1 MINLESIQIH
11 NNLNNSDNK
20 KTDKKNKE
28 NKKSK
33 KKLNIF
39 ETDDQDNLNTD
50 SYKDSDSNKINID
63 DINIGYPKTSDPNLQ
78 AKIYAKREFYYYKLP
93 NRPDLSNYKEIEEYR
108 KKICEPSGELLEH
121 QAMLSN
127 FINPDTPYKGIL
139 IFHGTGTG
147 KTCVGVAIG
156 EKFKQQVQKPQ
167 RYDSFN
173 LGSQKLNFE

>member
-11 NNLNNSDNK
+11 NNSDNSDNK
-20 KTDKKNKE
+20 KTDKKTDKKNKENKE

-50 SYKDSDSNKINID
+50 SYKDFDSDSDFDSDKINID

-127 FINPDTPYKGIL
+127 FINPDTPYKGVL
-139 IFHGTGTG
+139 MFHGTGTG
-147 KTCVGVAIG
+147 KTCVGIAIG
-156 EKFKQQVQKPQ
+156 EKFKQQVQ
-167 RYDSFN
+167 RY
-173 LGSQKLNFE
+173 